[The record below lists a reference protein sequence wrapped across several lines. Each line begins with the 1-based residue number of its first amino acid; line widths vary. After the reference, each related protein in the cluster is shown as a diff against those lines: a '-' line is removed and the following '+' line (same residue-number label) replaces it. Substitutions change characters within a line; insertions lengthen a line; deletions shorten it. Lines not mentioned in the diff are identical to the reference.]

1 MRKCPQKAIYH
12 KFPVEPDSSDE
23 RMVLR
28 EEICIGCGVCAVNC
42 PDGALKMKKVRDNI
56 PPDKQ
61 LIGNKTFIE
70 MLQ

>member
-1 MRKCPQKAIYH
+1 A
-12 KFPVEPDSSDE
+12 
-23 RMVLR
+23 
-28 EEICIGCGVCAVNC
+28 NC

-61 LIGNKTFIE
+61 LIGNKTFTE